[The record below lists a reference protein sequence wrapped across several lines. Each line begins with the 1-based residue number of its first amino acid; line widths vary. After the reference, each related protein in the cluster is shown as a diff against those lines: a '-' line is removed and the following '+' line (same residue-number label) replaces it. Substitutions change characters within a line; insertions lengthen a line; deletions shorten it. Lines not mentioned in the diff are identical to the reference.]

1 MTATTADGGRRTA
14 LFAGGALALSLAAL
28 LALGF
33 WLRWRYATEI
43 SLYVDEFTTLWGAE
57 RILELGAP
65 ILPSG
70 VLYTRGLLNT
80 YVTALFIGVGG
91 PDYLVGRLPSILFG
105 LAAIAAI
112 FWIGRREWNARV
124 GLLAAVGLTLLPEVI
139 QWSGRARFYSQLL
152 LFVLLMVW
160 AGYAA
165 IRPRQ
170 EGAAPAA
177 PTWRANLLFAGMFVL
192 ALFSQEE
199 TLLLYPP
206 LLLGFVWWRG
216 WRHLLQPPVLVSQ
229 LLIMAAIGARYLIET
244 VGQPGYFETIQ
255 AERPYVGLVFEITD
269 AWRIYSP
276 LLLAPERLPFTLGGL
291 VAVAVA
297 LVSLARHSWRPQHLP
312 LFQQATLFFALN
324 FLGVF
329 ALLLAL
335 VGGTW
340 REARYLLIVEP
351 LWLLVGAAG
360 LVWLIDRLTRRAA
373 LRWALT
379 AAAGIAIA
387 WLLWQPAQTLLARQ
401 VEGYDRVLAWVAAAR
416 EPGDV
421 ILSPQPPACAVV
433 LGEPCDYYTVGTG
446 WEPYV
451 LPDASG
457 VLVDRWTGAPLLTDA
472 AQLAAVMRQAPQTWL
487 VVDGLRLGRRY
498 DDATVRLLVEQ
509 FDIAHEE
516 RGVVALRATGWQT
529 PTAQPIEHELTPP
542 MAVGPLDLEA
552 WRRSEVQPGAPLAVT
567 LEWRKRDFIDSQIN
581 TSLRLVSSDGSSVA
595 QQDGPPA
602 RGLFPTYAAET
613 VQMPDPKT
621 LDIPANLA
629 PGRYRLDVVAYDVAT
644 TAPVDEPLTLAWLRI
659 GAEPPMPEISANE
672 RWDNGLQLVGHD
684 PLPAALTPGAA
695 LDLRL
700 VWSATTPIT
709 ASLTA
714 FVHLLGPDGAIV
726 AQTDRAPA
734 GGFYPT
740 AAWQS
745 GEVVA
750 DSYRLELPPTLPPG
764 DYRLVTGWYDPASGV
779 RVPAAGGDA
788 VELGVWLVE

>member
-1 MTATTADGGRRTA
+1 MTAARERGRSNA
-14 LFAGGALALSLAAL
+14 WLAGGALALSLAAL

-43 SLYVDEFTTLWGAE
+43 SLYVDEFTTLWGAK
-57 RILELGAP
+57 RILEMGAP

-80 YVTALFIGVGG
+80 YVTALFTGVGG
-91 PDYLVGRLPSILFG
+91 QDYLVGRLPSILFG
-105 LAAIAAI
+105 LGAIAAI

-152 LFVLLMVW
+152 LFVLLTVW

-170 EGAAPAA
+170 GGAAPAA

-229 LLIMAAIGARYLIET
+229 ALILAAIGARYLIET

-255 AERPYVGLVFEITD
+255 AERPYVGLVFEVTD

-291 VAVAVA
+291 AAVAVAVV
-297 LVSLARHSWRPQHLP
+297 LLARTGWRPLRLP
-312 LFQQATLFFALN
+312 LFQQATIFFALN
-324 FLGVF
+324 FLAVF
-329 ALLLAL
+329 AMLLAL

-340 REARYLLIVEP
+340 REARYLLIIEP

-360 LVWLIDRLTRRAA
+360 LVWGIERLTRRAA
-373 LRWALT
+373 LRWTLTGATSLGVAL
-379 AAAGIAIA
+379 
-387 WLLWQPAQTLLARQ
+387 LLWQPAQTLLSQQ
-401 VEGYDRVLAWVAAAR
+401 VEGYDRVLAWVAAVR
-416 EPGDV
+416 QPGDV

-433 LGEPCDYYTVGTG
+433 LGEPCAYYTVGTG

-451 LPDASG
+451 IADADG
-457 VLVDRWTGAPLLTDA
+457 VLVDRWTGSPLLADA
-472 AQLAAVMRQAPQTWL
+472 AQLESVIRGAPQTWL

-498 DDATVRLLVEQ
+498 DDATVRVLVDQ
-509 FDIAHEE
+509 FAIAHEE

-529 PTAQPIEHELTPP
+529 PTTQPIQQELAPP
-542 MAVGPLDLEA
+542 AAVGPLDLEG
-552 WRRSEVQPGAPLAVT
+552 WQRSELQPGAALAIT
-567 LEWRKRDFIDSQIN
+567 LYWRKREFIDSQIN
-581 TSLRLVSSDGSSVA
+581 TSLRLVASDGSTVA

-602 RGLFPTYAAET
+602 RGIFPTYAAET

-621 LDIPANLA
+621 LNIPANLA
-629 PGRYRLDVVAYDVAT
+629 PGRYRLDMVAYDVET
-644 TAPVDEPLTLAWLRI
+644 TQPVGDALTLGWLRS
-659 GAEPPMPEISANE
+659 GAEPPLPEISANE
-672 RWDNGLQLVGHD
+672 RWDNGLQLVGYD

-700 VWSATTPIT
+700 AWSATTPLT

-714 FVHLLGPDGAIV
+714 FVHLLGPDGVIA
-726 AQTDRAPA
+726 AQADRAPE

-740 AAWQS
+740 SAWQP
-745 GEVVA
+745 GEAVA
-750 DSYRLELPPTLPPG
+750 DRYRLDLPPALLPG
-764 DYRLVTGWYDPASGV
+764 RYRLVTGWYDPASGA
-779 RVPAAGGDA
+779 RVPAASGEDG
-788 VELGVWLVE
+788 VELATWLVE

>member
-1 MTATTADGGRRTA
+1 LTAARERGRSNA
-14 LFAGGALALSLAAL
+14 WLAGGALALSLAAL

-43 SLYVDEFTTLWGAE
+43 SLYVDEFTTLWGAK
-57 RILELGAP
+57 RILEMGAP

-80 YVTALFIGVGG
+80 YVTALFTGVGG
-91 PDYLVGRLPSILFG
+91 QDYLVGRLPSILFG
-105 LAAIAAI
+105 LGAIAAI

-152 LFVLLMVW
+152 LFVLLTVW

-170 EGAAPAA
+170 GGAAPAA

-229 LLIMAAIGARYLIET
+229 ALILAAIGARYLIET

-255 AERPYVGLVFEITD
+255 AERPYVGLVFEVTD

-291 VAVAVA
+291 AAVAVAVV
-297 LVSLARHSWRPQHLP
+297 LLARTGWRPLRLP
-312 LFQQATLFFALN
+312 LFQQATIFFALN
-324 FLGVF
+324 FFAVF
-329 ALLLAL
+329 AMLLAL

-340 REARYLLIVEP
+340 REARYLLIIEP

-360 LVWLIDRLTRRAA
+360 LVWGIERLTRRAA
-373 LRWALT
+373 LRWTLTGAASLGVAL
-379 AAAGIAIA
+379 
-387 WLLWQPAQTLLARQ
+387 LLWQPAQTLLSQQ
-401 VEGYDRVLAWVAAAR
+401 VEGYDRVLAWVAAVR
-416 EPGDV
+416 QPGDV

-433 LGEPCDYYTVGTG
+433 LGEPCAYYTVGTG

-451 LPDASG
+451 IADAAG
-457 VLVDRWTGAPLLTDA
+457 VLVDRWTGSPLLADA
-472 AQLAAVMRQAPQTWL
+472 AQLESVIRGAPQTWL

-498 DDATVRLLVEQ
+498 DDATVRVLVDQ
-509 FDIAHEE
+509 FAIAHEE

-529 PTAQPIEHELTPP
+529 PTTQPIQQELAPP
-542 MAVGPLDLEA
+542 AAVGPLDLEA
-552 WRRSEVQPGAPLAVT
+552 GSAANCSRARRWTSPSTGA
-567 LEWRKRDFIDSQIN
+567 S
-581 TSLRLVSSDGSSVA
+581 GSSSTA
-595 QQDGPPA
+595 RSTRRCGWWPATAALSPSKTARRPAASSPPT
-602 RGLFPTYAAET
+602 RPRRCRL
-613 VQMPDPKT
+613 PDPKT
-621 LDIPANLA
+621 LNIPADLA
-629 PGRYRLDVVAYDVAT
+629 PGRYRLDVVAYDVET
-644 TAPVDEPLTLAWLRI
+644 TQPVGEPLTLGWRCGA
-659 GAEPPMPEISANE
+659 GAEPPLPEISANE

-695 LDLRL
+695 AR
-700 VWSATTPIT
+700 
-709 ASLTA
+709 
-714 FVHLLGPDGAIV
+714 
-726 AQTDRAPA
+726 
-734 GGFYPT
+734 
-740 AAWQS
+740 
-745 GEVVA
+745 
-750 DSYRLELPPTLPPG
+750 
-764 DYRLVTGWYDPASGV
+764 PASWPG
-779 RVPAAGGDA
+779 RRQRRSRRP
-788 VELGVWLVE
+788 